1 MIPSPRTSELAYP
14 VPPGGA
20 VVFGVSAA
28 RAVGVLLSVAVV
40 VAGGGGVDLGA
51 DEGGG
56 EEEEEETD
64 LVSRESAVVGIEDT
78 EDEDGED
85 ITDGRIVVAF
95 AIASGVDTV
104 CIVVD
109 WICAFTCADPL

>member
-1 MIPSPRTSELAYP
+1 M
-14 VPPGGA
+14 
-20 VVFGVSAA
+20 
-28 RAVGVLLSVAVV
+28 LLSAVV
-40 VAGGGGVDLGA
+40 VADDGGVDLGA

-56 EEEEEETD
+56 GEEEEEEEEEETD

-95 AIASGVDTV
+95 ATASGVDMV

-109 WICAFTCADPL
+109 GSCAFICVDLL